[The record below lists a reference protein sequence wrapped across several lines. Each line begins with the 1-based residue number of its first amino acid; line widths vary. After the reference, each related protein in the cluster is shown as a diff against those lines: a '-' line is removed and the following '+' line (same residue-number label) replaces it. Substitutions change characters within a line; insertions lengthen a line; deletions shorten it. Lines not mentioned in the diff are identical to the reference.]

1 MGGAIQ
7 TVQHQHVKWRSIYLS
22 MIPCLPSSPMFTFC
36 LSHSAV
42 QRIWGWWNSYCRL
55 YHVNCPWWTSW
66 ASSEVH
72 TTPLVLF
79 YLHTYLS
86 PNLPIHHT
94 LLDHNIFPYCTPHLP
109 HPSHLPLTTSSH
121 TAPLTYRTPPTSH
134 SQHLPI
140 LHPSLTAPLPPPT
153 HNIFPYCTPHLLHPS
168 HLPLTTSSH
177 TAPLTYRTP
186 PTSHSQHL
194 PILQPSLTTPL
205 PPPTHNTF
213 PYCTPHLLHPSHSH
227 SHLTTLRLH

>member
-121 TAPLTYRTPPTSH
+121 TATLTYHTPPTSH
-134 SQHLPI
+134 SQYLPI
-140 LHPSLTAPLPPPT
+140 LHPSLTAPL
-153 HNIFPYCTPHLLHPS
+153 S
-168 HLPLTTSSH
+168 LPLTPHHTQAPLSLCSSSSRLSSTSSVS
-177 TAPLTYRTP
+177 TVSMEQNQPQNARRQPWK
-186 PTSHSQHL
+186 HSLEGVSQL
-194 PILQPSLTTPL
+194 
-205 PPPTHNTF
+205 
-213 PYCTPHLLHPSHSH
+213 
-227 SHLTTLRLH
+227 

>member
-1 MGGAIQ
+1 MGGVIQ
-7 TVQHQHVKWRSIYLS
+7 TVQHQHVKWRSIYPS

-94 LLDHNIFPYCTPHLP
+94 
-109 HPSHLPLTTSSH
+109 PLTTSSH

-134 SQHLPI
+134 SQYLPI
-140 LHPSLTAPLPPPT
+140 LH
-153 HNIFPYCTPHLLHPS
+153 
-168 HLPLTTSSH
+168 
-177 TAPLTYRTP
+177 PLTYRTP
-186 PTSHSQHL
+186 PTPTHTSPHSGSIEPLQQ
-194 PILQPSLTTPL
+194 LQPALINFIREHCLNGAKPTPERKETSVETFLGGCIPAVTSIQVGWNSFLSGYSRPSYLAQPWFRTLVCCEGRERALALIHRSLPA
-205 PPPTHNTF
+205 TF
-213 PYCTPHLLHPSHSH
+213 L
-227 SHLTTLRLH
+227 